1 MISKS
6 FSLWIYISQFDI
18 MKKFTIVLC
27 ALMLAMPLLC
37 QEQDPIGADDSS
49 GDFSEFEDFDD
60 DFGPAEAGDQDTNDR
75 KQASKSANDEDFAN
89 GYDNDD
95 NGDGIVED
103 DDNEFE
109 HFKDEEEFE
118 GFNKNDP
125 VEPSDEKP
133 RGEPKITIAKV
144 PMHFR

>member
-1 MISKS
+1 MRKI
-6 FSLWIYISQFDI
+6 
-18 MKKFTIVLC
+18 TILLC

-37 QEQDPIGADDSS
+37 QEQDTIGAEDSS

-60 DFGPAEAGDQDTNDR
+60 DFGAAETTEQEPKER
-75 KQASKSANDEDFAN
+75 KQQQVKSAKIDEDFAN

-95 NGDGIVED
+95 NNDDAIVED
-103 DDNEFE
+103 DENEFE

-125 VEPSDEKP
+125 IEQIDQSKL
-133 RGEPKITIAKV
+133 GEPKITIAKV